1 MQRDVSIKAH
11 QKAKRNS
18 SLMIHPQN
26 IPIGIIHAPNAV
38 KTEGGLFSHGL
49 MEPVFSLFILK
60 IVILVE

>member
-1 MQRDVSIKAH
+1 M
-11 QKAKRNS
+11 
-18 SLMIHPQN
+18 
-26 IPIGIIHAPNAV
+26 GIIHAPNAV